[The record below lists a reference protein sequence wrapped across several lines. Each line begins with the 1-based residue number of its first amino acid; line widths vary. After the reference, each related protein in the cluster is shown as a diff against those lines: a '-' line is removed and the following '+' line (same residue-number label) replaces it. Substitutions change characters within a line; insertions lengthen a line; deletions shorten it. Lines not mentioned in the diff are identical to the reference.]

1 MSGYTDRLLGCVCNR
16 TVVLPGSYRFR
27 RSQPGESLV
36 SVAVPG
42 DYESFT
48 RTRNRKPS
56 LTKKRNGGASRGFCD
71 PCVGYGV
78 DHTRRVAGT

>member
-1 MSGYTDRLLGCVCNR
+1 MSGYSDVLPDCDRNR
-16 TVVLPGSYRFR
+16 TAVLP
-27 RSQPGESLV
+27 RSCRCQRIQPGESFLG
-36 SVAVPG
+36 VAVPG

-56 LTKKRNGGASRGFCD
+56 LTRKGNGAASQRFCD

-78 DHTRRVAGT
+78 DYARRVAGE